1 MFEQRKRKKLEK
13 RRREVL
19 STIRG
24 ERLTFDEMVERAKIH
39 KETPDDALLTQVHKN
54 LADIEERAKNEA
66 DIDELDDLGEDA
78 EEQGQLRAYVCPDAE
93 IQNTGILVF
102 DLMAEW
108 NLPKAKLDAV
118 QALLVPQLK
127 DADKR
132 RGALRD
138 IFDQENSWR
147 TYTSEYEDEM
157 GRLTWWLFG
166 ATIILLVFTIVA
178 LHCFSGKVPVG
189 LSILAAGAAG
199 SAVSVMRKMPL
210 LEVSLSGELESYL
223 RRILS
228 RVAVGVAASM
238 IGSGFLGWGLLSIS
252 IHGLTFADVLSVCS
266 TAGSCSGLHTLILL
280 AVPMLFG
287 FSERA
292 LTEFESKVFGNS
304 GQGRGGGTRAVDES
318 S

>member
-1 MFEQRKRKKLEK
+1 MFEQRKHKKLEK

-19 STIRG
+19 GDIRG
-24 ERLTFDEMVERAKIH
+24 ERLGFETMVQRSQRAGENPDESFLTSVRER
-39 KETPDDALLTQVHKN
+39 
-54 LADIEERAKNEA
+54 LAEIEQRASHEA
-66 DIDELDDLGEDA
+66 DIDELDDLGDDA
-78 EEQGQLRAYVCPDAE
+78 EQQGQLRAYICPSTE
-93 IQNTGILVF
+93 IENAGILVF

-118 QALLVPQLK
+118 RELLLPQLK

-138 IFDQENSWR
+138 IFEQEDSWR
-147 TYTSEYEDEM
+147 TYTSDYEDEM
-157 GRLTWWLFG
+157 GRLTWWLVG
-166 ATIILLVFTIVA
+166 ATVILLVFAIIA
-178 LHCFSGKVPVG
+178 LRFFPGKLPVG
-189 LSILAAGAAG
+189 LSILFAGAAG

-210 LEVSLSGELESYL
+210 LEVSLSGELESYR

-252 IHGLTFADVLSVCS
+252 IHGLAFADVLNACC
-266 TAGSCSGLHTLILL
+266 TPGSCTGLYTLILL

-304 GQGRGGGTRAVDES
+304 GQGRGGRTRAVE
-318 S
+318 